1 MHTMWAVH
9 PLQPPG
15 SAQGQPVSHEAH
27 HLPALQEGGALPAD
41 GSECCIT
48 GYQPQLIYSVFVLS
62 QDHIRHKCQV
72 VEHLCPNGCN
82 PTKKMKIVDV
92 RESFRVCV
100 CVFRKLPV
108 PL

>member
-1 MHTMWAVH
+1 MWAVY

-48 GYQPQLIYSVFVLS
+48 AISLS
-62 QDHIRHKCQV
+62 
-72 VEHLCPNGCN
+72 
-82 PTKKMKIVDV
+82 
-92 RESFRVCV
+92 
-100 CVFRKLPV
+100 
-108 PL
+108 

>member
-1 MHTMWAVH
+1 MRFINSETRGRWCGAVNN
-9 PLQPPG
+9 
-15 SAQGQPVSHEAH
+15 E
-27 HLPALQEGGALPAD
+27 
-41 GSECCIT
+41 
-48 GYQPQLIYSVFVLS
+48 PQLIYSVFVLS

-92 RESFRVCV
+92 RESFSCVCV

-108 PL
+108 PVMGMF